1 MLELRSIKSNLVG
14 GLLAVFATISAQA
27 STLCSIPSEADASA
41 CEAAVYLDG
50 DDTTQLLDCNDSLLK
65 QERHADA
72 LLVLTNGLSVYTNAS
87 QLLRQRGRAWFSK
100 GDFSCALL
108 DITAAIEIEPD
119 NHQGYYFRGITFSF
133 QKQPSLA
140 LAELNRAIELNPK
153 YSNTY
158 LFRAISYEQ
167 LNDLERAYSDVRR
180 YLSEFPDNL
189 IGNRIMRRIE
199 EGIEM
204 RKGFGCAMDAASCG

>member
-1 MLELRSIKSNLVG
+1 MRELRSIKSKLVG
-14 GLLAVFATISAQA
+14 GLLALAVTVPAQA
-27 STLCSIPSEADASA
+27 GAFCSIPSEANASA

-65 QERHADA
+65 QKRHADA
-72 LLVLTNGLSVYTNAS
+72 LLALTSGLSVYSNTS

-153 YSNTY
+153 YSNAY

-167 LNDLERAYSDVRR
+167 LSDLERAYSDVRR
-180 YLSEFPDNL
+180 YLREFPDNP
-189 IGNRIMRRIE
+189 IGNRIMRRLE

-204 RKGFGCAMDAASCG
+204 RKGFGCAMDITSCG